1 MFKQETID
9 AMWEHFSH
17 AKEKHPF
24 FAERVTELMPPNNG
38 DILGALLG
46 MRVIESWERLAQ
58 GCKSEIK
65 RMPSA
70 ENVLNAELA
79 EIFLAVVKGDLKQ
92 AHYEIFDAIAVLL
105 RLDEEMEKIL
115 GVEVAK

>member
-9 AMWEHFSH
+9 AIWDHFTH

-24 FAERVTELMPPNNG
+24 FADRIMEPMPKDG
-38 DILGALLG
+38 CVLGEKLK
-46 MRVIESWERLAQ
+46 RKIVEFWENRAKN
-58 GCKSEIK
+58 CKSVIAK
-65 RMPSA
+65 LPSV
-70 ENVLNAELA
+70 ENVLNAEVF
-79 EIFLAVVKGDLKQ
+79 EIFAAVAKGDLNQ